1 MTVEQVLNLVKEQP
15 GSYTQILKAHH
26 PEFYNEILNKYSGE
40 TFGEKLYRFACPA
53 SGKCEKCQA
62 PTKFKS
68 FPTGHSRFCSKRC
81 SNISTLASRAEAQ
94 KKKHQESQEIYYET
108 RTCGMC
114 KVEFKALKSQFQQ
127 FCSVECSNIF
137 TGQQVERL
145 EKIKETKLENYVGL
159 DYVNVEQ
166 ATHTR
171 RKTVTASI
179 KTQEQ
184 FVNEPMADSSKLEI
198 LDYVKSLVGAEKV
211 LENDRETLGGL
222 ELAIYVPHKK
232 FALEYNGLYWHSE
245 NTGGKSRNYHVTK
258 TNLCKAFNIRC
269 IHIFEDEWRYKKEIV
284 KSKIKYIL
292 NETTMERALYA
303 RNCEIREITN
313 CREFLNTNHIQGDSP
328 SSIKLGAFHN
338 NELVA
343 VMTTGKRRLA
353 LGKKSSITGEYEL
366 LRFATSK
373 RVVGIASKLLQHFI
387 RVYNPV
393 KITTYAD
400 QRYSVGNLYA
410 SIGFKQIHITQ
421 PNYWY
426 FLNGTDKRHHRFNFR
441 KNELDK
447 KLATFDPQ
455 LTEWEN
461 MKLNGYD
468 RIWDCGSILYEWT
481 KI

>member
-1 MTVEQVLNLVKEQP
+1 
-15 GSYTQILKAHH
+15 
-26 PEFYNEILNKYSGE
+26 
-40 TFGEKLYRFACPA
+40 
-53 SGKCEKCQA
+53 
-62 PTKFKS
+62 
-68 FPTGHSRFCSKRC
+68 
-81 SNISTLASRAEAQ
+81 
-94 KKKHQESQEIYYET
+94 
-108 RTCGMC
+108 
-114 KVEFKALKSQFQQ
+114 
-127 FCSVECSNIF
+127 
-137 TGQQVERL
+137 
-145 EKIKETKLENYVGL
+145 
-159 DYVNVEQ
+159 
-166 ATHTR
+166 
-171 RKTVTASI
+171 
-179 KTQEQ
+179 
-184 FVNEPMADSSKLEI
+184 
-198 LDYVKSLVGAEKV
+198 
-211 LENDRETLGGL
+211 
-222 ELAIYVPHKK
+222 
-232 FALEYNGLYWHSE
+232 
-245 NTGGKSRNYHVTK
+245 
-258 TNLCKAFNIRC
+258 
-269 IHIFEDEWRYKKEIV
+269 
-284 KSKIKYIL
+284 
-292 NETTMERALYA
+292 MERALYA